1 MAINTLDS
9 EGNAVA
15 GPWILACDYC
25 RWSTLDIDMQF
36 NKPAYLNDQIAK
48 FLDEKA
54 RSKQEAQDVHGKQ
67 EVAVTDDRPDAA
79 FGALKKFASSQI
91 ASASSTNPLMT
102 PGGSYNYDSPSS
114 LARIM
119 SLYTGQGSYG
129 KKNTSKSAPMRGSAD
144 ASEGLRVMDS
154 SANMNAVQKL
164 RERGFAGTTSIE
176 QRCAQRHP
184 SHFVDDLLPVPT
196 RLVTK
201 RSKRCRTCR
210 HILVKPEAKVTSIR
224 YRIRLIAVN
233 YIPTMCLNILQASF
247 SATAS
252 PAANPP
258 STVESNA
265 LPPFK
270 ATQFLLTL
278 KNPLFDPVNVTLA
291 TPTHTPGSFNH
302 KVTILCPQFDIGA
315 NTDAWDEALTASEND
330 TKRSSK
336 FLGSSN
342 IDNAKTENEGT
353 KVAEAGKVWE
363 KGRNWATVVVEV
375 TCAAVDAEKHGQED
389 DDLLEIPVFVRVDYE
404 ADTEKD
410 VGSGEEKVGR
420 EKRELA
426 YWTVIGAGR
435 VARQRM

>member
-1 MAINTLDS
+1 MH
-9 EGNAVA
+9 
-15 GPWILACDYC
+15 
-25 RWSTLDIDMQF
+25 F
-36 NKPAYLNDQIAK
+36 NKPAYLNDQMAK
-48 FLDEKA
+48 TLDERA
-54 RSKQEAQDVHGKQ
+54 RSKVEAQDVHGQQ
-67 EVAVTDDRPDAA
+67 EDAATDDRPDAVY
-79 FGALKKFASSQI
+79 GALKKFASSQI

-154 SANMNAVQKL
+154 SASTDTVRKL

-176 QRCAQRHP
+176 QRFAQRYP
-184 SHFVDDLLPVPT
+184 SHFVDDFLPLPT

-201 RSKRCRTCR
+201 RSKRCQTCR
-210 HILVKPEAKVTSIR
+210 HILVKPEAKVTSTR
-224 YRIRLIAVN
+224 YRIRLMAIN
-233 YIPTMCLNILQASF
+233 YIPTMSLNILQPSL
-247 SATAS
+247 STTAS

-258 STVESNA
+258 STVELSA

-278 KNPLFDPVNVTLA
+278 RNPLFDAINVTLA
-291 TPTHTPGSFNH
+291 TPTHTPGLFSH

-315 NTDAWDEALTASEND
+315 NTDAWDEALTASETD

-336 FLGSSN
+336 IIGSSN
-342 IDNAKTENEGT
+342 IDNARFENEGA
-353 KVAEAGKVWE
+353 KIAEAGKVWE

-375 TCAAVDAEKHGQED
+375 TCAAVDAEKQGREN
-389 DDLLEIPVFVRVDYE
+389 DDLLEIPVYVRAEYE
-404 ADTEKD
+404 ADIEKD

-435 VARQRM
+435 VARMRM